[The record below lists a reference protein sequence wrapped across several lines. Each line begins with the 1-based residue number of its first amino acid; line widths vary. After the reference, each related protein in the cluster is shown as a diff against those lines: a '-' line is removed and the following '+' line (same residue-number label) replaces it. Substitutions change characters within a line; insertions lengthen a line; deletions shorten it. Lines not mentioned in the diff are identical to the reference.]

1 MVAVHMREE
10 EKWTCVE
17 DAWERQAVENAG
29 GTEWVLD
36 RGGATQCDEAV
47 RRGEDG
53 VGQSRWRGR

>member
-1 MVAVHMREE
+1 MREE